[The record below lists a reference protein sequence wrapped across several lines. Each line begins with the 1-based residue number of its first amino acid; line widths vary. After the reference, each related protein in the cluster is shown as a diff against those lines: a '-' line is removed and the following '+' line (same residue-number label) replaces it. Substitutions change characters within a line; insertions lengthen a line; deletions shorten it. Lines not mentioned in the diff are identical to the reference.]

1 MPKIIFI
8 RANGSQQV
16 LEGTVGQSVMQ
27 LATAQ
32 GIPEIEAD
40 CGGACACATCHVIVD
55 AAWANRLPPQGV
67 MEADMIEFAA
77 DVTPT
82 SRLSCQLTITDAFDG
97 LILHLP
103 ARQV

>member
-1 MPKIIFI
+1 MPKITFI
-8 RANGSQQV
+8 RPDGSQQV
-16 LEGTVGQSVMQ
+16 LDGSIGESVMQ
-27 LATAQ
+27 LATAH

-40 CGGACACATCHVIVD
+40 CGGACACATCHVIV
-55 AAWANRLPPQGV
+55 AAEWADRLPPQGG

-82 SRLSCQLTITDAFDG
+82 SRLSCQLSITEAFDG

-103 ARQV
+103 VRQV

>member
-1 MPKIIFI
+1 MPKITFI
-8 RANGSQQV
+8 RPDGSQQT
-16 LEGTVGQSVMQ
+16 LEGSIGQSVMQ
-27 LATAQ
+27 LATAH

-40 CGGACACATCHVIVD
+40 CGGACACATCHVIV
-55 AAWANRLPPQGV
+55 AAEWADRLPPQGV

-82 SRLSCQLTITDAFDG
+82 SRLSCQLSINEAFDG

>member
-1 MPKIIFI
+1 MPKITFI
-8 RANGSQQV
+8 RPDGSRHE
-16 LEGTVGQSVMQ
+16 LDGAIGQTVMQ
-27 LATAQ
+27 HATAH
-32 GIPEIEAD
+32 GLPEIEAD

-55 AAWANRLPPQGV
+55 ADWADRLPPQGV

-82 SRLSCQLTITDAFDG
+82 SRLSCQLSITDAFDG